1 MVFVQGVKHDRLV
14 EKEDVQG
21 IADDDNGGVGG
32 SDGDG
37 GGALLNLLA
46 IIK

>member
-21 IADDDNGGVGG
+21 IVDDDNGGVGG
-32 SDGDG
+32 SDG

>member
-21 IADDDNGGVGG
+21 IVDDDNGGVGG
-32 SDGDG
+32 GGDG